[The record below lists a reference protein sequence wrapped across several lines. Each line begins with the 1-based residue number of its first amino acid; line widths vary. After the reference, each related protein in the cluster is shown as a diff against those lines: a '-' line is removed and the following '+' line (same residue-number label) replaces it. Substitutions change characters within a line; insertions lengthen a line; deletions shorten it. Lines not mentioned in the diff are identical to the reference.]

1 MMLLKLKWL
10 YKERNNMKYKNYTKV
25 YYSIENEGLGYF
37 LTRYTS
43 ANTMPDE
50 KGEELFNIAKQALL
64 EFENYVNQQM
74 EKEDIGDDYD
84 D

>member
-1 MMLLKLKWL
+1 
-10 YKERNNMKYKNYTKV
+10 MKYKNYTKV
-25 YYSIENEGLGYF
+25 YYSIKNEGLGYF
-37 LTRYTS
+37 LTNYTS
-43 ANTMPDE
+43 AVTMPDK
-50 KGEELFNIAKQALL
+50 KGEELFNIAEQALL

>member
-1 MMLLKLKWL
+1 
-10 YKERNNMKYKNYTKV
+10 MKYKNYTKV

-37 LTRYTS
+37 LTGYTS

-64 EFENYVNQQM
+64 EFKNYVNQQM
-74 EKEDIGDDYD
+74 EKEDIGDEYD

>member
-37 LTRYTS
+37 LTSYTS

-64 EFENYVNQQM
+64 EFKNYVNQQM

>member
-1 MMLLKLKWL
+1 
-10 YKERNNMKYKNYTKV
+10 MKYKNYTKV
-25 YYSIENEGLGYF
+25 YYSIQNEGLGYF
-37 LTRYTS
+37 LTNYTS
-43 ANTMPDE
+43 AYTMPDK
-50 KGEELFNIAKQALL
+50 KGEELFSIAEQALL